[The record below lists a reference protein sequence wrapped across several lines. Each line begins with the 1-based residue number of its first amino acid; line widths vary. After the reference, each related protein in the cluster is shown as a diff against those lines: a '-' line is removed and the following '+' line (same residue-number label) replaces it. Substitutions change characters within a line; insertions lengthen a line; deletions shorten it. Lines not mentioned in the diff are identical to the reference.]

1 MADPARA
8 DQPANSPANKRS
20 ALPRA
25 TARNRSR
32 FEECAL
38 FQLGQDCLCMPFTRF
53 MEGVS
58 ALLRRPVFTH
68 EFANPDVLWAEF
80 CQ

>member
-1 MADPARA
+1 
-8 DQPANSPANKRS
+8 
-20 ALPRA
+20 
-25 TARNRSR
+25 
-32 FEECAL
+32 
-38 FQLGQDCLCMPFTRF
+38 MPFTRF

-80 CQ
+80 CQQCPAPDIITIISRFDGMIAILRSKPTIASRELARDTNRVLFHPT